1 MKYKQL
7 VVNGCSYMH
16 SYAAGLGHVN
26 LKTQLG
32 IDSTQS
38 ISVSGSANSRILRTT
53 LKHSYATTVPT
64 FYVLGM
70 TFVSRL
76 ELPICEEE
84 TSFEGRWTNPQN
96 QEYKSRWQ
104 LHWTDQ
110 DSKQFVETKLKSEI
124 HSIVDRTEDLMYRML
139 STVNDLKSRGHA
151 VLMYQQADNLYQ
163 EYLHDPKLSLLNSC
177 PEIVHGFRWRATAY
191 QYALGVLGTKYK
203 ANSQHVVPPDM
214 THPEQGHHHV
224 LNTYLTNYIN
234 EHKILQ

>member
-1 MKYKQL
+1 MKYRQL
-7 VVNGCSYMH
+7 IVNGCSYMH
-16 SYAAGLGHVN
+16 LYAAGRGHNN

-32 IDSTQS
+32 IDSAQS
-38 ISVSGSANSRILRTT
+38 IAVSGSANSRILRTT

-84 TSFEGRWTNPQN
+84 NTFEGRWCNPQN
-96 QEYKSRWQ
+96 QEFKSRWQ

-110 DSKQFVETKLKSEI
+110 DSAQFVETKLKSEI
-124 HSIVDRTEDLMYRML
+124 YSIVDRTEDLMYRML

-163 EYLHDPKLSLLNSC
+163 EHLHNPKLSLLNSC
-177 PEIVHGFRWRATAY
+177 AEIVHGFRWRATAY
-191 QYALGVLGTKYK
+191 QHEQGVPATKYHPG
-203 ANSQHVVPPDM
+203 SPYVPPDM
-214 THPEQGHHHV
+214 THPEQGHHDV

>member
-16 SYAAGLGHVN
+16 KYASGLGHIH
-26 LKTQLG
+26 LKTKLD
-32 IDSTQS
+32 IESAQS
-38 ISVSGSANSRILRTT
+38 IAVSGSANSRILRTT
-53 LKHSYATTVPT
+53 VKHSYAATVPT

-70 TFVSRL
+70 TFISRL

-84 TSFEGRWTNPQN
+84 NSFEGRWCNPQN
-96 QEYKSRWQ
+96 QEFKSRWQ

-110 DSKQFVETKLKSEI
+110 DSAQFVETKLKSEI
-124 HSIVDRTEDLMYRML
+124 YSIVDRTEDLMYRML

-163 EYLHDPKLSLLNSC
+163 PHLDDSKLSLLKLY
-177 PEIVHGFRWRATAY
+177 PEIVHGFNWRATAY
-191 QYALGVLGTKYK
+191 QHEQGVPGSKYPVG
-203 ANSQHVVPPDM
+203 SPHVPLDM

-224 LNTYLTNYIN
+224 LNEYLTSYIN

>member
-1 MKYKQL
+1 MKYHQL

-16 SYAAGLGHVN
+16 KYAAGLGHAN

-32 IDSTQS
+32 IDSAQS
-38 ISVSGSANSRILRTT
+38 IAVSGSANSRILRTT

-84 TSFEGRWTNPQN
+84 NSFEGRWVNPQN
-96 QEYKSRWQ
+96 QEFKSRWQ
-104 LHWTDQ
+104 MHWTDQ
-110 DSKQFVETKLKSEI
+110 DKEQFVETKLKSEI
-124 HSIVDRTEDLMYRML
+124 YSIVDRTEDLMYRML

-163 EYLHDPKLSLLNSC
+163 AHLHDPKLILFNHC
-177 PEIVHGFRWRATAY
+177 PEIVHGFEWRATEY
-191 QYALGVLGTKYK
+191 QHEQGVPGSKYPPG
-203 ANSQHVVPPDM
+203 SPYVPPDM
-214 THPEQGHHHV
+214 THPEQGQHHV
-224 LNTYLTNYIN
+224 LNAYLTNYIN

>member
-1 MKYKQL
+1 MKYQQL

-16 SYAAGLGHVN
+16 KYAAGLGHVD
-26 LKTQLG
+26 LKDQLG
-32 IDSTQS
+32 INSAQS
-38 ISVSGSANSRILRTT
+38 IAVSGSANSRILRTT
-53 LKHSYATTVPT
+53 LKHSYATNVPT

-84 TSFEGRWTNPQN
+84 NSFEGRWVNPQN
-96 QEYKSRWQ
+96 QEFKSRWQ
-104 LHWTDQ
+104 MHWTDQ
-110 DSKQFVETKLKSEI
+110 DREQFVETKLKSEI
-124 HSIVDRTEDLMYRML
+124 YSIVDRTEDLMYRML

-163 EYLHDPKLSLLNSC
+163 PYLNDPKLALLNLC
-177 PEIVHGFRWRATAY
+177 AEIVHGFGWRATAH
-191 QYALGVLGTKYK
+191 QHEQGVLGSKYPTG
-203 ANSQHVVPPDM
+203 SPYVPPDM
-214 THPEQGHHHV
+214 THPEQGHHEV

>member
-16 SYAAGLGHVN
+16 KYASGLGHVD
-26 LKTQLG
+26 LKNQLG
-32 IDSTQS
+32 IDSAQS
-38 ISVSGSANSRILRTT
+38 IAVSGSANSRILRTT
-53 LKHSYATTVPT
+53 LKHSYVTTVPT

-70 TFVSRL
+70 TFISRL

-84 TSFEGRWTNPQN
+84 DSFEGRWANPQN
-96 QEYKSRWQ
+96 QEFKSRWQ

-110 DSKQFVETKLKSEI
+110 DCKQFVETKLKSEVY
-124 HSIVDRTEDLMYRML
+124 SIVDRTEDLMYRML

-163 EYLHDPKLSLLNSC
+163 QHLHDPKLSLLNSC
-177 PEIVHGFRWRATAY
+177 SEIVHGFEWRATAY
-191 QYALGVLGTKYK
+191 QHEQGVPGSKYPPG
-203 ANSQHVVPPDM
+203 SPHVPPDM
-214 THPEQGHHHV
+214 THPEQGQHRV

>member
-16 SYAAGLGHVN
+16 KYAAGLGHVN

-32 IDSTQS
+32 IDSAQS
-38 ISVSGSANSRILRTT
+38 IAVSGSSNSRILRTT

-84 TSFEGRWTNPQN
+84 TSFEGRWINPQN

-110 DSKQFVETKLKSEI
+110 DSAQFVEIKLKSEVY
-124 HSIVDRTEDLMYRML
+124 SIVDRTEDLMYRML
-139 STVNDLKSRGHA
+139 STVNDLKSRGHQA
-151 VLMYQQADNLYQ
+151 LLYQQADNLYH
-163 EYLHDPKLSLLNSC
+163 EHLHDPKLALLNSC
-177 PEIVHGFRWRATAY
+177 PEIVHGFEWRATAY
-191 QYALGVLGTKYK
+191 QQQQGVPGSKYPPG
-203 ANSQHVVPPDM
+203 SLYVPPDM

-234 EHKILQ
+234 QHKILQ